1 MAFNPRSTL
10 PYRVE
15 FLRQIKRKRTT
26 VAFLLMVALP
36 LIVVAAV
43 KLGPQSDP
51 AGGGGQDSNFGSG
64 NFNLIGLATSSPLN
78 FTVVMLLFGSGFLL
92 TTVFSLFHGDTVA
105 SEASWS
111 SLRYLLAAPVP
122 RRRLV
127 FIKAAVAMTLSWL
140 SLAILVL
147 SSIVIGRIAFGD
159 GEFVTPLGLTFGFT
173 DGLVRVL
180 GVAVYIGFTLL
191 FAAGI
196 ALLMSVSTDI
206 PLGAV
211 GTAVM
216 VAIISQILD
225 ALEALGDL
233 RQWLPSHYARSWL
246 ALLDDPIAWD
256 DMIRG
261 GATAVI
267 IFCICFVAAVLKFD
281 RKDIVS

>member
-1 MAFNPRSTL
+1 
-10 PYRVE
+10 
-15 FLRQIKRKRTT
+15 
-26 VAFLLMVALP
+26 MVALP

-173 DGLVRVL
+173 DGLLRVL